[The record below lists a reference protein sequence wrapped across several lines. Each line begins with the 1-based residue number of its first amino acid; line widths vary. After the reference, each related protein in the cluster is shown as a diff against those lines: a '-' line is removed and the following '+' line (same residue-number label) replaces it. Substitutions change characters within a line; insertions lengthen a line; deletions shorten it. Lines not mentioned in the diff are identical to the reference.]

1 MSDDP
6 KAQPGELKTP
16 QGGDNPPKEGE
27 GTKPS
32 DPSTQFVTPDILK
45 GVLERQ
51 LKTYEE
57 KLGKTVSSYE
67 EGLKTLHADLA
78 ALKEAKPTSP
88 PGGKDASAAES
99 SEIVGLRKH
108 VKELEDAISKA
119 TLRAE
124 TADKKEKEYW
134 FETTVKDALIRHVC
148 VSPDIV
154 FPAIRA
160 KLKVDEE
167 NGKITATEETEFG
180 IRDLT
185 LDEYVKSVVA
195 KKIVPQLFKGK
206 MRPGSAAGGDEGLGE
221 GGHKFTIDQLKNS
234 DFYEK
239 NLEAVRAALEA
250 KQVKLDHQKA

>member
-1 MSDDP
+1 MVDDP
-6 KAQPGELKTP
+6 NAQPGEPKTP
-16 QGGDNPPKEGE
+16 QGDDNPPKEGE
-27 GTKPS
+27 GNKPP
-32 DPSTQFVTPDILK
+32 DPSNQFVTPDILK

-51 LKTYEE
+51 LRTYEE

-67 EGLKTLHADLA
+67 EGLKTLHADIA
-78 ALKEAKPTSP
+78 ALKETKPPTA
-88 PGGKDASAAES
+88 GGKDSTTADS
-99 SEIVGLRKH
+99 SELVSLRKQ

-124 TADKKEKEYW
+124 TADKKEKEYR
-134 FETTVKDALIRHVC
+134 FETTVKDALLRHEC

-160 KLKVDEE
+160 KLKVDDES
-167 NGKITATEETEFG
+167 GKITATEETEFG

-221 GGHKFTIDQLKNS
+221 GGHKYTIDQLKNS
-234 DFYEK
+234 EFYEK
-239 NLEAVRAALEA
+239 NLDAIRAALEA
-250 KQVKLDHQKA
+250 KQVKLDSQKA